1 MKIEDFRIEPLKEGR
16 FIHPKLAK
24 FKMDNQERDW
34 EIIQSSDSV
43 AILIYHKQRDAF
55 IFVRQFRPAVYA
67 KNRDGMTLEL
77 CAGLV
82 DKDKPLAQIA
92 AEEVEEECG
101 YRVDASALQKVSS
114 FFSAVGF
121 AGSRQTLYFVE
132 VDDSMR
138 VSEGGG
144 IDDERIEVVEIARDK
159 VKDIIYDESIAR
171 TPGLMFAILWWFE
184 KNA

>member
-1 MKIEDFRIEPLKEGR
+1 MKIENFKVVPLKEGR

-43 AILIYHKQRDAF
+43 AILIYHKQKDAF

-82 DKDKPLAQIA
+82 DKDKSLAQIA

-101 YRVDASALQKVSS
+101 YRVDASLLQKVSS
-114 FFSAVGF
+114 F
-121 AGSRQTLYFVE
+121 LL
-132 VDDSMR
+132 
-138 VSEGGG
+138 
-144 IDDERIEVVEIARDK
+144 RIST
-159 VKDIIYDESIAR
+159 VKPSIALCFFSK
-171 TPGLMFAILWWFE
+171 TKLGIITSCGVNPPCE
-184 KNA
+184 NP